1 MVEDPSSDI
10 REQTP
15 LAPWQITRQG
25 ELLSII
31 GTTDSTP
38 NLKITAIRI
47 YLDKHLQ
54 DDTPPSTVT
63 LTRNHTATITE
74 NTRFLDYNQPVIFN
88 HIEQQPELIAMMEKT
103 ANQTM
108 AINEGRLP
116 STPRVI
122 SAPLTV

>member
-1 MVEDPSSDI
+1 M
-10 REQTP
+10 
-15 LAPWQITRQG
+15 
-25 ELLSII
+25 
-31 GTTDSTP
+31 
-38 NLKITAIRI
+38 
-47 YLDKHLQ
+47 
-54 DDTPPSTVT
+54 
-63 LTRNHTATITE
+63 TRNHTATITE

>member
-1 MVEDPSSDI
+1 MVEDPSGDI

-47 YLDKHLQ
+47 YLDKHL
-54 DDTPPSTVT
+54 
-63 LTRNHTATITE
+63 
-74 NTRFLDYNQPVIFN
+74 
-88 HIEQQPELIAMMEKT
+88 
-103 ANQTM
+103 
-108 AINEGRLP
+108 
-116 STPRVI
+116 
-122 SAPLTV
+122 